1 MIESYFATI
10 PILANASKNTREL
23 LLPYTRVEEYEKGEH
38 LFLEKFKVEYVY
50 FLIDGIASFYKLG
63 NNQERKVIFIH
74 KQGDILNE
82 EALDGKLASVNCEFL
97 VTSHVLCI
105 DIHQF
110 LYCCQN
116 DFQLTKAVMDAMS
129 LRVRRLYHQ
138 MKNTINSLNSDKKLA
153 AKLWKLGRDH
163 GSTCKEGIEINFP
176 LTITYLADTLGSKRE
191 TVSRQTKILVDKG
204 LIIVERN
211 RFVICNA
218 DNLLTY
224 FSLP

>member
-1 MIESYFATI
+1 MIESYFTTI
-10 PILANASKNTREL
+10 PILAKASKDTKET
-23 LLPYTRVEEYEKGEH
+23 LLPYTRVKKYAKGEH
-38 LFLEKFKVEYVY
+38 LFLEKFKVEHIY
-50 FLIDGIASFYKLG
+50 FLLNGNASFYKLG
-63 NNQERKVIFIH
+63 SNQERKVIFIH
-74 KQGDILNE
+74 KSGDILNE
-82 EALDGKLASVNCEFL
+82 EALDGKLTSVNCEFL

-110 LYCCQN
+110 LYCCEH
-116 DFQLTKAVMDAMS
+116 DFQLTKALMDAMS
-129 LRVRRLYHQ
+129 LRIRRLYHQ
-138 MKNTINSLNSDKKLA
+138 MKNTVNSLTGDKKLA

-163 GSTCKEGIEINFP
+163 GSICKEGIEINLP

-224 FSLP
+224 INLP